1 MISKEAIKRGYN
13 RGNYTVGAHTR
24 PAWATDITR
33 SGGAKGMQVDP
44 VAISEATFDRLRVIA
59 DEVLTS
65 EADVISWTRDW
76 WAGSMIAETQGA
88 PALSLIHI

>member
-33 SGGAKGMQVDP
+33 MRGS
-44 VAISEATFDRLRVIA
+44 R
-59 DEVLTS
+59 
-65 EADVISWTRDW
+65 WT
-76 WAGSMIAETQGA
+76 A
-88 PALSLIHI
+88 P